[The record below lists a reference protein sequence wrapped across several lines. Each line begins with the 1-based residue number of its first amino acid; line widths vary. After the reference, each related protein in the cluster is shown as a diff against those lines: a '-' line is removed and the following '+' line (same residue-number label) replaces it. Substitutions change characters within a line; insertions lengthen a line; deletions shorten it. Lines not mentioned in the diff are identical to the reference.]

1 MNKKYFHSCISV
13 IKTIDSYIRSIE
25 EKDIDDYEDFYPFID
40 YNDISLYKDVDRDTI
55 INYTVGI
62 ILKSNLDLKNIKN
75 IQSISMVSYILTI
88 KYITDCCVYK
98 PYTFFIDFFTQVIN
112 NGEMK
117 EDDKKSFIKKAMRL
131 ETRILQNINY
141 FSKNEN

>member
-1 MNKKYFHSCISV
+1 MNKTEFHSFIYV

-40 YNDISLYKDVDRDTI
+40 YNDISLYKDVDKETI

-62 ILKSNLDLKNIKN
+62 ILKSNLDLKNVEN
-75 IQSISMVSYILTI
+75 IQSIFMVSYILTI

-98 PYTFFIDFFTQVIN
+98 PYTFFIDFFIKVIN

-117 EDDKKSFIKKAMRL
+117 YDRKSFIKKAMRL
-131 ETRILQNINY
+131 ETRILQNLNY